1 MNYRS
6 IAWVDRL
13 IYHPAFYGSVVCLAV
28 LSMFSL
34 DISIATYFHD
44 HAHTWFHELAEATTD
59 LGYGKYYIILLALI
73 SLSAHFIFDKPQLA
87 RISLFLLLCIM
98 IPGAIVDILKVTVS
112 RARPIEFFEHGVYG
126 LTFFQTQA
134 RFFSFPSGHASTI
147 FGLCMGL
154 GLLLPRYLPAF
165 LSLALTIA
173 STRVIV
179 TAHYAS
185 DVLSGALI
193 ALLCVPL
200 IHRYLFRG
208 LNDQS

>member
-1 MNYRS
+1 LNYQS

-13 IYHPAFYGSVVCLAV
+13 IYHPAFYLSIAGLA
-28 LSMFSL
+28 LISAFTL
-34 DISIATYFHD
+34 DISIATYFHEQS
-44 HAHTWFHELAEATTD
+44 HTWFHTLAEATTD
-59 LGYGKYYIILLALI
+59 LGYGKYYIIVLALI
-73 SLSAHFIFDKPQLA
+73 SLNAYFIFDKPLLA

-98 IPGAIVDILKVTVS
+98 IPGAVVDVLKFIFS

-126 LTFFQTQA
+126 LTYFQTEA

-147 FGLCMGL
+147 FGLCMGI
-154 GLLLPRYLPAF
+154 GYLLPRFLP
-165 LSLALTIA
+165 LVLCLALSIA
-173 STRVIV
+173 STRIIV
-179 TAHYAS
+179 TAHYTS

-208 LNDQS
+208 LKDKG